1 MFEGYN
7 FNDAPKGYTDDD
19 VVRAYLLSQTG
30 SGDASHA
37 WASPELDDLVEDEPE
52 RAWRIILVLSEQS
65 PDDEFESILA
75 AGPIEGLLVKHG
87 PAFIERVEQHAATDP
102 KFNHVLGGVW
112 KSEMLDD
119 VWSRLQAVRK
129 QVW

>member
-19 VVRAYLLSQTG
+19 VVRAYLLEWTG
-30 SGDASHA
+30 RGGVSHS
-37 WASPELDDLVEDEPE
+37 WASPELDDLVRDEPE

-65 PDDEFESILA
+65 PDEEFESILA
-75 AGPIEGLLVKHG
+75 AGPIENLLVEHG
-87 PAFIERVEQHAATDP
+87 PAFIERVEQRATTDP

-112 KSEMLDD
+112 KSEML
-119 VWSRLQAVRK
+119 
-129 QVW
+129 